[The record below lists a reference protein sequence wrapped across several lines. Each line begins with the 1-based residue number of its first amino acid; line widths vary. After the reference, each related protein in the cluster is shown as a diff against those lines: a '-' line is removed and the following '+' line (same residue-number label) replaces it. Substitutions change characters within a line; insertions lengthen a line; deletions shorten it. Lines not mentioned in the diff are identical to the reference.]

1 MPDWPHQTRMVQQT
15 IDAIERGVVKFVA
28 TAPTGAGKT
37 RYMLRIAEWGEPTV
51 VYSNR
56 RMLIEQLSENFEAAG
71 IKHGVHMSGYG
82 RTVWQN
88 VQIASVQSAHG
99 WWKSSQAELPEAKYV
114 IIDEAHNETGKR
126 FQELMEAHLERGAE
140 AIIGLTATPI
150 GLSWYDEL
158 LVGAVTSELRKCGAL
173 VPAVVYAPDEPSMA
187 SFKPK
192 TKGILQFKDEY
203 KEVMLPVIFGR
214 CIEHYYRL
222 NPDGRPSIGFADSVA
237 SSQWFAE
244 RFTAAGVPSA
254 HIDGERIWMDG
265 ESMES
270 SRENRRRLAEASKN
284 GRIKTVWN
292 RFVLREGID
301 WPWLYH
307 AMFACTYGSLKAYLQ
322 SGGRLL
328 RNHESLDHVCVARG
342 TKILTD
348 RGEVPIQNVTTDDL
362 IWDGVAFV
370 SHDGPTCVGNKAVIQ
385 WCGLS
390 ATPDHKVLTD
400 EGWETL
406 KEAKEGNRRIVVSGV
421 GGQAVRVPD
430 YSDPYRPELWPATRS
445 RGGLRLWKPDVPE
458 VPQDYPSRPSWLR
471 CVYAS
476 LRAALSGVDLSPRA
490 KAVASL
496 QRSQRNYLSTVWRAW
511 DSIQVCVG
519 LRRYLLDCGEPWNP
533 ERQVAY
539 SGPNRQRWRLR
550 AGESSLGKRQ
560 PTNEESRETHQA
572 PQSLSAILS
581 SLPSRWILPNIP
593 GFIVPHGSEAI
604 ADCEAMGTI
613 STASPEVTE
622 VWDILNCGP
631 RHRYTA
637 SGVLVGNC
645 VQDHGGNWWRHDSLN
660 CDREWH
666 LDDTENKI
674 AGERAEKFRT
684 KAEPEPITC
693 PQCSAVRRG
702 GASCSKCGFTYKG
715 KKRLVIETD
724 GSLREVR
731 GDIYKPRKVSEAPEA
746 HKTWIGCY
754 FRCKRSGKTF
764 AQARGLFMRE
774 MNYQVPGDDFPLM
787 PKRPA
792 DWHRKVCD
800 VPREELTPY
809 QKAKPQEQQESLFG

>member
-88 VQIASVQSAHG
+88 VQIASVQSAHT

-214 CIEHYYRL
+214 CIEHYHIY
-222 NPDGRPSIGFADSVA
+222 NPDQRPSIGFADSVA

-328 RNHESLDHVCVARG
+328 RNHESLDHVV
-342 TKILTD
+342 
-348 RGEVPIQNVTTDDL
+348 
-362 IWDGVAFV
+362 
-370 SHDGPTCVGNKAVIQ
+370 
-385 WCGLS
+385 
-390 ATPDHKVLTD
+390 
-400 EGWETL
+400 
-406 KEAKEGNRRIVVSGV
+406 
-421 GGQAVRVPD
+421 
-430 YSDPYRPELWPATRS
+430 
-445 RGGLRLWKPDVPE
+445 
-458 VPQDYPSRPSWLR
+458 
-471 CVYAS
+471 
-476 LRAALSGVDLSPRA
+476 
-490 KAVASL
+490 
-496 QRSQRNYLSTVWRAW
+496 
-511 DSIQVCVG
+511 
-519 LRRYLLDCGEPWNP
+519 
-533 ERQVAY
+533 
-539 SGPNRQRWRLR
+539 
-550 AGESSLGKRQ
+550 
-560 PTNEESRETHQA
+560 
-572 PQSLSAILS
+572 
-581 SLPSRWILPNIP
+581 
-593 GFIVPHGSEAI
+593 
-604 ADCEAMGTI
+604 
-613 STASPEVTE
+613 
-622 VWDILNCGP
+622 
-631 RHRYTA
+631 
-637 SGVLVGNC
+637 

-666 LDDTENKI
+666 LDDTENQI